1 VTHCKIDAA
10 GGTLQNYKSINNV
23 QLANDSWNKY
33 VLVIRRNVS
42 KESEFRISGGRLFQ
56 ARRCDRER
64 SVAKCG
70 RRRVDGSCNVR
81 LSAERRRQRAATL
94 VDDDDDFT
102 GFQVLCWSD
111 VGLTNLAILM
121 HVFI

>member
-56 ARRCDRER
+56 AR
-64 SVAKCG
+64 A
-70 RRRVDGSCNVR
+70 
-81 LSAERRRQRAATL
+81 AATENARSPS
-94 VDDDDDFT
+94 VDDAELTAVATSDCRQNADD
-102 GFQVLCWSD
+102 
-111 VGLTNLAILM
+111 N
-121 HVFI
+121 